1 MKHPQTIVLTSIL
14 AVAVGMVG
22 INGASGDI
30 FGLNTSPEVST
41 YEGQAYKGHIIVK
54 QFDSEGNLISYQ
66 QTDNLVNDA
75 GKNCGANLLFGTGF
89 LNCASPGTFVNIALS
104 TNSGAGFAKDD
115 VSLLNEC
122 DTITDQCGAGLEARI
137 AGTVTADTVADDTVP
152 QNAIA
157 QIQATFTKTAGG
169 ATTINSAGLFD
180 ALATETGNMFAERA
194 FSSGVT
200 LNTNDS
206 IQVTWLITLA

>member
-1 MKHPQTIVLTSIL
+1 MKHPQIIVLTSIL

-22 INGASGDI
+22 INGASDDV
-30 FGLNTSPEVST
+30 FGLTNNPDVST
-41 YEGQAYKGHIIVK
+41 YEGYAYQGHIVVK
-54 QFDSEGNLISYQ
+54 HFDSEGNLVSYQ

-75 GKNCGANLLFGTGF
+75 GKNCSANLLFGTSF
-89 LNCASPGTFVNIALS
+89 ANCTSPTLFDDIALS
-104 TNSGAGFAKDD
+104 TNDGTGFLAADTF
-115 VSLLNEC
+115 LANEC
-122 DTITDQCGAGLEARI
+122 DGTPDCGTGLNARL
-137 AGTVTADTVADDTVP
+137 AGTVSADTVASAGGSAV
-152 QNAIA
+152 A

-169 ATTINSAGLFD
+169 AITIESAGLFD
-180 ALATETGNMFAERA
+180 ATTSGNMFAERA

>member
-14 AVAVGMVG
+14 AVAVGMIG

-30 FGLNTSPEVST
+30 FGLNASPDVST

-54 QFDSEGNLISYQ
+54 HFDSEGNLISYQ

-75 GKNCGANLLFGTGF
+75 GKNCGANLLFGTNF
-89 LNCASPGTFVNIALS
+89 ANCTAPAVFDDIALS
-104 TNSGAGFAKDD
+104 TSAGPFAAQDAT
-115 VSLLNEC
+115 LTNEC
-122 DTITDQCGAGLEARI
+122 DGTPDCGTGLNGRQV
-137 AGTVTADTVADDTVP
+137 GTVTADTPAASPGDP
-152 QNAIA
+152 SAIV
-157 QIQATFTKTAGG
+157 QIQATFTKSAGVG
-169 ATTINSAGLFD
+169 VTINSAGLFD
-180 ALATETGNMFAERA
+180 ATTAGNMFAERV

>member
-1 MKHPQTIVLTSIL
+1 MKQPQIIALTAVL

-22 INGASGDI
+22 INGVSGDI
-30 FGLNTSPEVST
+30 FGLSNNPEVST

-54 QFDSEGNLISYQ
+54 HFDSEGNLISYQ
-66 QTDNLVNDA
+66 QTDNLVNDS

-89 LNCASPGTFVNIALS
+89 GSCGTPGVFDKIGLS
-104 TNSGAGFAKDD
+104 TNSGAGFLESDT
-115 VSLLNEC
+115 LLANEC
-122 DTITDQCGAGLEARI
+122 DGTTDVCGAGLDAR
-137 AGTVTADTVADDTVP
+137 VTGIVQQDTLAATPADAV
-152 QNAIA
+152 A

-169 ATTINSAGLFD
+169 AITINSAGLFD
-180 ALATETGNMFAERA
+180 ATATETGNMFAERA

-200 LNTNDS
+200 LNINDS

>member
-1 MKHPQTIVLTSIL
+1 MKQPQIIALTAVL

-41 YEGQAYKGHIIVK
+41 YEGQSYQGHIIVK
-54 QFDSEGNLISYQ
+54 HFDSEGNLISYQ

-75 GKNCGANLLFGTGF
+75 GKNCGANLLFGAGF
-89 LNCASPGTFVNIALS
+89 ANCTTPAVFDDIALS
-104 TNSGAGFAKDD
+104 TNTGAGFLETDAA
-115 VSLLNEC
+115 LANEC
-122 DTITDQCGAGLEARI
+122 DGTTDVCGTGLDARQAGLVQAS
-137 AGTVTADTVADDTVP
+137 VVAASPTD
-152 QNAIA
+152 AIA

-169 ATTINSAGLFD
+169 AITINSAGLFD
-180 ALATETGNMFAERA
+180 ATPTETGNMFAERA

-200 LNTNDS
+200 LNINDS